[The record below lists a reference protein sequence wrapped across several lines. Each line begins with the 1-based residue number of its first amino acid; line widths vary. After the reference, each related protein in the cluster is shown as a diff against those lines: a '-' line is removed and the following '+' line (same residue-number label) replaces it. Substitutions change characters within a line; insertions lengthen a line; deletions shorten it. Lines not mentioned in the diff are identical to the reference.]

1 MAKETKKAEKK
12 VEKEVVKKSI
22 DKGPTLA
29 KIVFLPEEG
38 KKYQLVDDSF
48 VDLEDATE
56 IEPDVYKLKDG
67 SLIKLVTQF

>member
-12 VEKEVVKKSI
+12 AEKKVEKKSK

-38 KKYQLVDDSF
+38 KKYQLADGSF

-56 IEPDVYKLKDG
+56 TEPDVYKLKDG